1 MVYQFIEEGRIM
13 ELSETTRTTMRNA
26 VSQNKGGQMLNAT
39 NPTQSQNKALEL
51 VLEENEKLKKR
62 IAELLI
68 ISDQHRILNGELRL
82 RVNQLE
88 SKLAIV
94 RRL

>member
-1 MVYQFIEEGRIM
+1 M

-26 VSQNKGGQMLNAT
+26 VSQNKGSQVLNAI
-39 NPTQSQNKALEL
+39 NPTQNQKQALEL
-51 VLEENEKLKKR
+51 ALEENEKLKKR

-68 ISDQHRILNGELRL
+68 INDQYRILNGELRL
-82 RVNQLE
+82 QVNQLE

>member
-1 MVYQFIEEGRIM
+1 M

-26 VSQNKGGQMLNAT
+26 VSQNKGSQMLNAI
-39 NPTQSQNKALEL
+39 NPTQNQNKALEL

>member
-1 MVYQFIEEGRIM
+1 M

-26 VSQNKGGQMLNAT
+26 VSQNKGGLMLNAT
-39 NPTQSQNKALEL
+39 NPTQNQNKALEL

-62 IAELLI
+62 IAELLL